1 MKLKSL
7 LILLGSL
14 AAGIFSPAALAF
26 NCQWINGGAPITRTA
41 PLLTANISVG
51 ADVLVGT
58 VIHRQNVNGTIDN
71 REVINCSREGGPI
84 FYIDQY
90 LNLTNTPAL
99 VPGWTGVYAGALYQT
114 SVPGIGVAITNNDGY
129 GIGTAVS
136 TTPYLKFT
144 TEVSAIPGFNFYY
157 GNRVVLNFVKTG
169 PISAGVINAAT
180 FPTVLL
186 TTRSA
191 VPITGNAAPP
201 NTPYRINFSGSMSVV
216 VNTCRTPDV
225 LVPMGKYEVGEYF
238 KGRDSTTPWVSIP
251 INLRD
256 CPPFY
261 GSYSN
266 AATAPTYWTSGEQS
280 AGTVVKNAISIA
292 LVPTYGIIN
301 AATGIIRLDNDPN
314 VATGIGIQLAQ
325 GSDASATPLNL
336 AQMFRYDMQTGGIG
350 NFIMPFQARYIQT
363 ADAVTPGPAN
373 SKLTFTVGYY

>member
-14 AAGIFSPAALAF
+14 AAAIFSASVQAVNTCAYRAGQGPV
-26 NCQWINGGAPITRTA
+26 TVTA

-51 ADVLVGT
+51 ADVPVGT
-58 VIHRQNVNGTIDN
+58 VIHRQRIDSAGTGRPWMDCDSN
-71 REVINCSREGGPI
+71 GGPSFTI
-84 FYIDQY
+84 NQY
-90 LNLTNTPAL
+90 LSLINAPAL
-99 VPGWTGVYAGALYQT
+99 VPGWSGVYAGGLYQT
-114 SVPGIGVAITNNDGY
+114 SVAGIGIAITNNDGQ
-129 GIGTAVS
+129 GIGTVINGS
-136 TTPYLKFT
+136 PFLKWVVT
-144 TEVSAIPGFNFYY
+144 VPEGLRYGFFI
-157 GNRVVLNFVKTG
+157 GNSFVVNFVKTG
-169 PISAGVINAAT
+169 PVSAGVINGAT

-186 TTRSA
+186 NSQSA
-191 VPITGNAAPP
+191 VPITGPLP
-201 NTPYRINFSGSMSVV
+201 DTPYRINFSGSMSVV

-225 LVPMGKYEVGEYF
+225 LVPMGKYEVGQYF
-238 KGRDSTTPWVSIP
+238 KGRGSTTPWVSIP

-261 GSYSN
+261 GAYSN
-266 AATAPTYWTSGEQS
+266 ASSPPVYQTDGTTL
-280 AGTVVKNAISIA
+280 AGTLVRNAISIA

-301 AATGIIRLDNDPN
+301 ATTGIIRLDNDPN

-336 AQMFRYDMQTGGIG
+336 SQMFRYDMLSSSVTNI
-350 NFIMPFQARYIQT
+350 IVPFQARYIQT